1 MVARSAVRVGKWP
14 FPAPRATMCG
24 QHRGNNLEV
33 SDKLFRIR
41 DGRV

>member
-14 FPAPRATMCG
+14 FPAPRATVCG
-24 QHRGNNLEV
+24 QPRGNSLEV
-33 SDKLFRIR
+33 SDELFRTR